1 MNYMNWIVNT
11 PDGKAEMSNIRRRQ
25 ANLDLYY
32 QKNRVAGPSLNTI
45 YARRKREIY
54 RALAAAQLKAAKALR
69 KAA

>member
-11 PDGKAEMSNIRRRQ
+11 
-25 ANLDLYY
+25 LDLYY

-54 RALAAAQLKAAKALR
+54 RALATAKLKAAKALR
-69 KAA
+69 TAA